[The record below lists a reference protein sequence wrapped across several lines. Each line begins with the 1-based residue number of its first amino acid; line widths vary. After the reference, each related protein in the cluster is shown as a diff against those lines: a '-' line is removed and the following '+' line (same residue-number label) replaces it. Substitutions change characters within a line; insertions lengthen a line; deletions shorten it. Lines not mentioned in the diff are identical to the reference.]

1 MCLFSFYQN
10 ISTANPLTGMS
21 TLISDQ
27 ESEARKLRLEYME
40 TILSYGENFVE
51 IVCRDACTGHDITKV
66 IICVI
71 LLCTILF

>member
-1 MCLFSFYQN
+1 
-10 ISTANPLTGMS
+10 MS
-21 TLISDQ
+21 TLMLDQ

-66 IICVI
+66 NCFMLSLNLKIY
-71 LLCTILF
+71 LNWH